1 MCPAPTTMTD
11 SIIATQRTR
20 DRTFFCAGG
29 RKIYWDFTG
38 FFAKLGGRGGDVC
51 YNRKQNDRL
60 GTDGKE
66 RCV

>member
-38 FFAKLGGRGGDVC
+38 IFAKWDGREGDVC
-51 YNRKQNDRL
+51 YNK
-60 GTDGKE
+60 K
-66 RCV
+66 